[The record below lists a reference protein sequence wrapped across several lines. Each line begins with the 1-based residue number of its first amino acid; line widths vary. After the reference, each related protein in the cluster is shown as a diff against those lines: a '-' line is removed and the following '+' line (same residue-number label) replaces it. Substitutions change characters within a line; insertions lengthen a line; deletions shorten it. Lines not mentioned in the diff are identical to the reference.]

1 MAEKGSGIHFSEPFV
16 ISGHGHDVPLTG
28 LSQPSILN
36 HMVQYI
42 PSTLDS
48 TFAALS
54 DPTRRAIL
62 AQLSRG
68 DCAVSELAQPFDMSL
83 TAVAKHLK
91 VLEGA
96 GLVQRQKVGRVV
108 HCRLDAARMREAA
121 EWLAGYERFWRTRL
135 DALAR
140 YLEESPD

>member
-1 MAEKGSGIHFSEPFV
+1 
-16 ISGHGHDVPLTG
+16 
-28 LSQPSILN
+28 
-36 HMVQYI
+36 MVQF
-42 PSTLDS
+42 SSSSLDS

-62 AQLSRG
+62 AQLSLG
-68 DCAVSELAQPFDMSL
+68 ECAVSDLAQPFSMTL

-108 HCRLDAARMREAA
+108 HCRLDAARMQEAS

-135 DALAR
+135 DALGR
-140 YLEESPD
+140 YLDETPD